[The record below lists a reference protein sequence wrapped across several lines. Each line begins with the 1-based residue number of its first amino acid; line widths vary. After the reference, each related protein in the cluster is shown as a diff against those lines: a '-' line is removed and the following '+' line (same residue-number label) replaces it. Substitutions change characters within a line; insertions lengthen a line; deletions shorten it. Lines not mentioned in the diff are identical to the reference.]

1 MNPWTW
7 PRFVFSVTLI
17 WFASLMPFQAAR
29 AEELFQFHNGLVIE
43 GVAVEI
49 ATLKDGFG
57 AAAANQMN
65 VRPIWRIDDG
75 LRRTYVHGK
84 GMVAETREINDLER
98 PIEIWQPKPLGGK
111 IVGGLGSIL
120 GISPFNEY
128 GRRVL
133 TIRGP
138 EGPVQVVQGIK
149 ELTSRYAKL
158 IALKGKPT
166 LSWDMRVAT
175 SSLST
180 SELNMV
186 FKRRMNMDDLNDRLE
201 VVRFYI
207 SAKRYEDARQSL
219 EATIKAF
226 PEETDLQPQL
236 AALTERQGLQLL
248 DEAETRS
255 RAGQYNLAK
264 NILAGFPLDAVGR
277 ITRIK
282 VEDAAKK
289 LTDAEQ
295 ACAQL
300 IKQLQAQVGQL
311 NAGQIQALQA
321 IVDEIAGG
329 LSADTLSRFSD
340 YARLGNSD
348 TIPLE
353 NRVALAIS
361 GWLMGSGS
369 GEQNLSIAIS
379 LIQVRR
385 LVVEY
390 LSGADEPRRAAI
402 LDALRNLE
410 GAQPEYID
418 LMLPLLVPTVGWP
431 AESESELIE
440 GMHLVDT
447 GTSQY
452 LIQLP
457 PEYNPLRAYPCI
469 LALHESRSSL
479 ENQINWWAGP
489 YSEEDGIRMGHASR
503 HGFIVVAPVWS
514 RPNQR
519 LYEYTP
525 QEHQRVLVALRDAMR
540 RASIDS
546 DRVFVAGHGEGG
558 TAAWDLAL
566 AHPDLWAGMIAI
578 SGQPAKII
586 PHYESNARSLPL
598 YIVMGELDGSR
609 ANGSILNDYMS
620 FNHDAMVVMYRGRGR
635 EYFFDEIPR
644 IFEWM
649 QLPNHQRRPPP
660 REIDVATIRT
670 GDQFY
675 WWLELGDLKP
685 DVAIDPIL
693 WDQAKRIRAGKVEA
707 SIGAGNQIRVS
718 GPAEQFRVM
727 LRPQEG
733 IDFAKPIVVRYGSRT
748 VRVEFDGSIELM
760 LEDVRQ
766 RADRKRAF
774 WFSIPVP

>member
-1 MNPWTW
+1 
-7 PRFVFSVTLI
+7 
-17 WFASLMPFQAAR
+17 
-29 AEELFQFHNGLVIE
+29 
-43 GVAVEI
+43 
-49 ATLKDGFG
+49 
-57 AAAANQMN
+57 
-65 VRPIWRIDDG
+65 
-75 LRRTYVHGK
+75 
-84 GMVAETREINDLER
+84 
-98 PIEIWQPKPLGGK
+98 
-111 IVGGLGSIL
+111 
-120 GISPFNEY
+120 
-128 GRRVL
+128 
-133 TIRGP
+133 
-138 EGPVQVVQGIK
+138 
-149 ELTSRYAKL
+149 
-158 IALKGKPT
+158 
-166 LSWDMRVAT
+166 
-175 SSLST
+175 
-180 SELNMV
+180 
-186 FKRRMNMDDLNDRLE
+186 
-201 VVRFYI
+201 
-207 SAKRYEDARQSL
+207 
-219 EATIKAF
+219 
-226 PEETDLQPQL
+226 
-236 AALTERQGLQLL
+236 
-248 DEAETRS
+248 
-255 RAGQYNLAK
+255 
-264 NILAGFPLDAVGR
+264 
-277 ITRIK
+277 
-282 VEDAAKK
+282 
-289 LTDAEQ
+289 
-295 ACAQL
+295 
-300 IKQLQAQVGQL
+300 
-311 NAGQIQALQA
+311 
-321 IVDEIAGG
+321 
-329 LSADTLSRFSD
+329 
-340 YARLGNSD
+340 
-348 TIPLE
+348 
-353 NRVALAIS
+353 
-361 GWLMGSGS
+361 MGSGS

-379 LIQVRR
+379 LIQVRN
-385 LVVEY
+385 LVIEY

-402 LDALRNLE
+402 LDALQNLE

-431 AESESELIE
+431 EESESELIE

-457 PEYNPLRAYPCI
+457 PEYNPLREYPCI

-598 YIVMGELDGSR
+598 YMVMGELDGSR

-693 WDQAKRIRAGKVEA
+693 WDQAKRIRAGKIEA

-733 IDFAKPIVVRYGSRT
+733 VDFAKPIVVRYGSRT
-748 VRVEFDGSIELM
+748 VRVEFDGSVELM